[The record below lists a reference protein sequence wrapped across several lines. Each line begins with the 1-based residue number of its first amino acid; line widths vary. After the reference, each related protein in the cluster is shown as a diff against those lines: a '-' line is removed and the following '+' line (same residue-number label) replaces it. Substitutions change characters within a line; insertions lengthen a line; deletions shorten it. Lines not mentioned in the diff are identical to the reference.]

1 MYYQSDMGRRQI
13 IEIRM
18 LLFSPVIYLLHSE
31 NVQSKH
37 MELFYVTKS
46 QPSELEHTLPCQHM
60 GCGEISSLAEKQQ
73 KVIWYWLCSGV
84 CTQFS

>member
-46 QPSELEHTLPCQHM
+46 QPSE
-60 GCGEISSLAEKQQ
+60 
-73 KVIWYWLCSGV
+73 
-84 CTQFS
+84 F